1 MRVDGIPTQR
11 LSDNLMTGWSRFPRT
26 RYWETGDA
34 CTWPAEVS
42 GRRRHSWSAVPWW
55 LEEKGERGA
64 VPVAVFGHVVGE
76 DGGMDGDRSRGGVFF
91 SVVGACCCS

>member
-1 MRVDGIPTQR
+1 MRVDGIPAQR
-11 LSDNLMTGWSRFPRT
+11 LSDNLMTGWNRFPRT

-34 CTWPAEVS
+34 CTWPAAVR

-64 VPVAVFGHVVGE
+64 VPVAVADHVVGE
-76 DGGMDGDRSRGGVFF
+76 YGDMDGNRTRGRLSFAL
-91 SVVGACCCS
+91 VGPCY